1 MKLTAGILLVY
12 TQDEIF
18 WQNKQCKR
26 KIPYSRP
33 VLLIFLSSRE
43 ETELMDALKCWAKSI
58 LSQCVIQQQFFKV
71 SKWVIFGYGEVCVH
85 GYTQLATI
93 YMYIIYILYTY
104 ILYVY
109 YIVLYTDILYLYP
122 SCDGVKSAESWLA
135 KCYLQL
141 TLNS

>member
-58 LSQCVIQQQFFKV
+58 LFQCVIQQQFFKV

-93 YMYIIYILYTY
+93 YMYIIYILYINIYCMYTTQYY
-104 ILYVY
+104 ILIY
-109 YIVLYTDILYLYP
+109 YTFIRLVM
-122 SCDGVKSAESWLA
+122 VQN
-135 KCYLQL
+135 LQRAAI
-141 TLNS
+141 